1 MRHQRTRPML
11 LHHRRIRPTWRPCTM
26 PNLSLLISRRRWAPT
41 LRLGLARIHTSIR
54 RQHPSAIHRRHI
66 RGRPKLTHR
75 RLLLLTWWLL
85 LWLVCTHPT
94 LRRMCH
100 SWTLERTSLLLRRI
114 HRAGVPG
121 TIPRLSQAR
130 LRGLGGPRN
139 DSVRLLLLLRAADRH
154 AKPHRARTYLV
165 LLTGTGTWATL
176 NGMGRWSNSIGHRTS
191 VRLHV
196 SSSARPNPT
205 WHITGHAVHHPP
217 SKLLR
222 LSLLTHRTHHLL
234 GRGLV
239 LLLWS
244 SWNTRLLLR

>member
-1 MRHQRTRPML
+1 ML
-11 LHHRRIRPTWRPCTM
+11 LHHRRIRPARRPSTM
-26 PNLSLLISRRRWAPT
+26 PNLSLLISRRRRAPT
-41 LRLGLARIHTSIR
+41 LRLRLARIHTPIR
-54 RQHPSAIHRRHI
+54 RQHPSAVHRRHI

-75 RLLLLTWWLL
+75 RLLLLLTWWLL
-85 LWLVCTHPT
+85 LWLLCTHPT

-100 SWTLERTSLLLRRI
+100 SWTLEWTSLLLRRI
-114 HRAGVPG
+114 HRAGEPG
-121 TIPRLSQAR
+121 TIPRRVLSQAR
-130 LRGLGGPRN
+130 LRGLGPRN
-139 DSVRLLLLLRAADRH
+139 DSVRLLLRAADRH

-165 LLTGTGTWATL
+165 LLTGAGTWATL
-176 NGMGRWSNSIGHRTS
+176 YGMGRWSDSIGHRTS

-205 WHITGHAVHHPP
+205 SHIIGDAVHHPP

-222 LSLLTHRTHHLL
+222 LPLLAHRTHHLL
-234 GRGLV
+234 GWGLL